1 MPKGLPRKIRS
12 ASLFQVALV
21 SLVVVL
27 VVLLADSWA
36 QRQLL
41 RQLAAY
47 EAEQFWAAQAL
58 NPQHLAPRGALLRG
72 TFVPAAATITELPPQ
87 LAALADGDHPLRGGA
102 GFVHVSTRPFGRLVL
117 EINRVALDRMLFWF
131 NLLPLIAALW
141 AVFSVAWLIYRD
153 SKQLMQPLNWLA
165 REVGNW
171 RPGRIQLER
180 LAPEHRPPDLEG
192 EAQQLADAL
201 HGTALRMQEFV
212 RRERDFTRDASHEL
226 RTPLTVIRVASDL
239 MLADPELP
247 TRLQR
252 SLGRIQRAGH
262 DMEQLIDAFL
272 ILARESEI
280 EPLKERFSVMDVVHE
295 EIAKI
300 TPSCQAKDLTVKVVD
315 HAAPMLHAS
324 PRVLGVML
332 RNLLDNACVYTDCGD
347 VVVEVHDDRIVIRD
361 SGIGMTAEAVER
373 AFDPFYRADQENPLG
388 KGMGLS
394 IVRRLGDR
402 FGWPVS
408 LESVPEVGTIATI
421 RFQALA

>member
-1 MPKGLPRKIRS
+1 MFPGLQRQIRA

-27 VVLLADSWA
+27 AVLLAEAWA
-36 QRQLL
+36 QRHLVRQLALGEAAGFWEAHARDKEHPAPRGRLVTGYFVPRDASLTEVPDQLL
-41 RQLAAY
+41 RLPDGEHRIRDGAAI
-47 EAEQFWAAQAL
+47 AHVQT
-58 NPQHLAPRGALLRG
+58 RG
-72 TFVPAAATITELPPQ
+72 
-87 LAALADGDHPLRGGA
+87 D
-102 GFVHVSTRPFGRLVL
+102 GRLYLLV
-117 EINRVALDRMLFWF
+117 DRIAVVGILRWF
-131 NLLPLIAALW
+131 NLLPLIAALL
-141 AVFSVAWLIYRD
+141 AVFSVAWLIHRD
-153 SKQLMQPLNWLA
+153 SQRLVRPLNWLA

-171 RPGRIQLER
+171 RPDRIDFER
-180 LAPEHRPPDLEG
+180 LGPEHRPADLEG
-192 EAQQLADAL
+192 EARQLADAL
-201 HGTALRMQEFV
+201 HGTALRMQDFV

-272 ILARESEI
+272 ILARESDI
-280 EPLKERFSVMDVVHE
+280 EPQKETFSVMEVVHE
-295 EIAKI
+295 EIAKVSV
-300 TPSCQAKDLTVKVVD
+300 PCQAKGLSVRVVD

-332 RNLLDNACVYTDCGD
+332 RNLLDNACTYTDCGD
-347 VVVEVHDDRIVIRD
+347 VEVEVHADRIVIRD
-361 SGIGMTAEAVER
+361 SGIGMTADAIER
-373 AFDPFYRADQENPLG
+373 AFDPFYRVDQVNPLG

-402 FGWPVS
+402 FGWPVTLDS
-408 LESVPEVGTIATI
+408 EPGKGTTATI
-421 RFQALA
+421 RFDS